1 MANHAAPVASWFAD
15 VAERS
20 GLIFFVMR
28 IRPEVAFE
36 YVGSAL
42 EARLGVPVGAALADP
57 QVVLDLIESESRD
70 RFIASLAMEPGQEM
84 SMDLAWRHLDGRVV
98 DSRAWVRATQR
109 PDGSVVQ
116 EGVVLDITELRA
128 AEADLRRSEQ
138 RNRLLAENAYDVI
151 WTMGM
156 DGTVT
161 YVSPAVQRMRGF
173 TPEEAA
179 RQTIEEIN
187 LPESAARVTD
197 YYQQVFA
204 AMAAG
209 TEPPVF
215 RGEIEYYRKDGS
227 TMTGELQVTPLM
239 DADGQVFELLGVT
252 RDISDRKRYE
262 AELAAMAAT
271 DPVTD
276 LGNRRHVSE
285 LLSANL
291 VRARRNGRPMAV
303 LMIDVDHFKAIN
315 DKHGH
320 RRGDHV
326 LIEVARRLREQIRG
340 TDVVGRWGGEEF
352 VVGLCDCPPAD
363 ARAVAEKL
371 RREIA
376 DTPFGTPQS
385 VTVSIGV
392 AQLADDDDL
401 GSWLDRADAALY
413 RAKSAGRNTVA
424 EG

>member
-1 MANHAAPVASWFAD
+1 MANHAAPVAAWFAD
-15 VAERS
+15 VAEHS
-20 GLIFFVMR
+20 GLIFFVMQV
-28 IRPEVAFE
+28 RPEIAFE

-57 QVVLDLIESESRD
+57 RVVLDLIESESRD

-84 SMDLAWRHLDGRVV
+84 SMDLTWRHRDGRVV
-98 DSRAWVRATQR
+98 DSRAWIRATQR

-151 WTMGM
+151 WTMAM

-173 TPEEAA
+173 TPQEAA

-262 AELAAMAAT
+262 AELTRRAVT
-271 DPVTD
+271 DPVTG
-276 LGNRRHVSE
+276 LWNRRQSTEMLASDLMQAERH
-285 LLSANL
+285 
-291 VRARRNGRPMAV
+291 GRPMTL
-303 LMIDVDHFKAIN
+303 LMLDVDHFKTIN
-315 DKHGH
+315 DTHGH
-320 RRGDHV
+320 QTGDRV
-326 LIEVARRLREQIRG
+326 LIEIARRMSGNIRG
-340 TDVVGRWGGEEF
+340 TDVACRWGGDEF
-352 VVGLCDCPPAD
+352 VILLRFCGLTDGIAT
-363 ARAVAEKL
+363 AEKL
-371 RREIA
+371 RRRIGEV
-376 DTPFGTPQS
+376 PFDGAGT
-385 VTVSIGV
+385 VTLSIGV
-392 AQLADDDDL
+392 SELLPEDDINTWI
-401 GSWLDRADAALY
+401 GRADSALY
-413 RAKSAGRNTVA
+413 EAKRAGRDNVVA
-424 EG
+424 F